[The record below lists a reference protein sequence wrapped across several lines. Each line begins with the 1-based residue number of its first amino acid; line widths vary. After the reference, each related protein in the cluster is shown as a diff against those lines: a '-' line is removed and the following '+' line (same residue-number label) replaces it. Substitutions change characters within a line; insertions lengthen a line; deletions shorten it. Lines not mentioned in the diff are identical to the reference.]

1 MSLKRK
7 EYIMMNIIK
16 IMLRD
21 LKSISTNVV
30 AMVIIMGLCVI
41 PSLYA
46 WFNIHSN
53 WDPYS
58 EAATSNLK
66 IAVFSKDE
74 GVQVKNLSLAVGDS
88 VVSALHDNKTIGWIF
103 PEDERT
109 AINGVYSGEY
119 YAALIIPE
127 DFTKSIAGI
136 ADGNLDGGRIV
147 YYENEKKNAI
157 ATKITGKAKTAVE
170 TQVNT
175 TVFATITEM
184 AAKLGSILENTDNNA
199 VIRQTAVRMENLK
212 TDIKGLQHMLGT
224 ANQMTDAAM
233 QTMKGITELNDKI
246 ILDLRSDL
254 SLIATASAAFSTSG
268 IETANVRLQDY
279 ILLMEDGKA
288 DLNQMRRLLKKLYG
302 HVEALETELIGIKD
316 SELLQQIVGVLENE
330 PEKIGTFFSTPVN
343 LQTERVFPIKNYG
356 SQMAPFYTVLSIWVG
371 ALILVAIIHTK
382 VHPVEGIENVKHYQE
397 YFGRYAV
404 FFLVGQIQT
413 LICVLGDVFFLD
425 IQCKHL
431 FLFWCAA
438 ALASFVFT
446 LLIYSLTYAFG
457 NVGEALAVV
466 IMVIQVAGAGGT
478 FPKEV
483 LPDIYQQIYVFLPF
497 PYAMDAL
504 KEAVG
509 GIYENAHLDSL
520 GRLAVFLLLSLFIG
534 LVLSIPFRKL
544 NEIIERSKERS
555 KLMV

>member
-1 MSLKRK
+1 MTN
-7 EYIMMNIIK
+7 MIK

-21 LKSISTNVV
+21 LRSIRTNVV
-30 AMVIIMGLCVI
+30 AMVIMMGLCVI

-66 IAVFSKDE
+66 IAVFSKDQ
-74 GVQVKNLSLAVGDS
+74 GVQLNSLSLAVGDS
-88 VVSALHDNKTIGWIF
+88 VVSALHNNQTIGWVF
-103 PEDERT
+103 PEDERI

-119 YAALIIPE
+119 YAALIIPQ

-136 ADGNLDGGRIV
+136 ARGDLDGGRIL
-147 YYENEKKNAI
+147 YYENDKKNAI

-175 TVFATITEM
+175 TVFATITEL
-184 AAKLGSILENTDNNA
+184 AARLGNILDRADDRA
-199 VIRQTAVRMENLK
+199 VLRQMSVRMENLK
-212 TDIKGLQHMLGT
+212 AEIKGLSQMLGS
-224 ANQMTDAAM
+224 AGDMTEAAI
-233 QTMKGITELNDKI
+233 QTMKGITQLNDKI
-246 ILDLRSDL
+246 IVDLRTDL
-254 SLIATASAAFSTSG
+254 SLIATASAAFGTSG

-279 ILLMEDGKA
+279 ILLMEDGA
-288 DLNQMRRLLKKLYG
+288 GDLNQMRRRMKKLYEY
-302 HVEALETELIGIKD
+302 VDALKTDLLGIQD
-316 SELLQQIVGVLENE
+316 SELLQQIVEVLENE

-343 LQTERVFPIKNYG
+343 LQKERVFPIKNYG

-371 ALILVAIIHTK
+371 ALILAAIIHTK
-382 VHPVEGIENVKHYQE
+382 VHPFANIENVRHYQE

-404 FFLVGQIQT
+404 FFLIGQIQT
-413 LICVLGDVFFLD
+413 LLCALGDIFFLD
-425 IQCKHL
+425 IQCRHL

-466 IMVIQVAGAGGT
+466 IMVVQVAGAGGT

-483 LPDIYQQIYVFLPF
+483 LPDIYQQIYRFLPF

-509 GIYENAHLDSL
+509 GVYKNAYAQSL
-520 GRLAVFLLLSLFIG
+520 GRLALFLPVSLFIG
-534 LVLSIPFRKL
+534 LVCSIPFRKL
-544 NEIIERSKERS
+544 NRMMEESKERS
-555 KLMV
+555 KIMI

>member
-1 MSLKRK
+1 MT
-7 EYIMMNIIK
+7 NIIK

-21 LKSISTNVV
+21 FKSISTNVV
-30 AMVIIMGLCVI
+30 ALVIIMGLCVI

-58 EAATSNLK
+58 EDATSNLK

-74 GVQVKNLSLAVGDS
+74 GVKIRNFSLAVGDS
-88 VVSALHDNKTIGWIF
+88 VVNALHENRTIGWVF

-109 AINGVYSGEY
+109 AINGVYSGDF

-127 DFTKSIAGI
+127 DFTKSITQMI
-136 ADGNLDGGRIV
+136 DGNLDGGRIL
-147 YYENEKKNAI
+147 YYENDKKNAI

-175 TVFATITEM
+175 TVFATITEL
-184 AAKLGSILENTDNNA
+184 AAKLGSTLENTDNHAA
-199 VIRQTAVRMENLK
+199 VHQMTVRMENLK
-212 TDIKGLQHMLGT
+212 KDIRGLQHMLGS
-224 ANQMTDAAM
+224 AKKMTDAVM
-233 QTMKGITELNDKI
+233 QTMKGMLQLNEKI

-254 SLIATASAAFSTSG
+254 GLIATASVSFSTSG

-279 ILLMEDGKA
+279 LLLMKDGKA
-288 DLNQMRRLLKKLYG
+288 DLTKMRKELKGLYEY
-302 HVEALETELIGIKD
+302 VDELESELIGIKD
-316 SELLQQIVGVLENE
+316 SELLQQMVDVLENE

-343 LQTERVFPIKNYG
+343 LQKERVYPIKNYG

-382 VHPVEGIENVKHYQE
+382 VHPIKGVENMKYYQE

-404 FFLVGQIQT
+404 FFIVGQLQT
-413 LICVLGDVFFLD
+413 LICVLGDVFFLN
-425 IQCKHL
+425 IQCRHL
-431 FLFWCAA
+431 FLFWCAS
-438 ALASFVFT
+438 ALASFVFS

-483 LPDIYQQIYVFLPF
+483 LPDIYQQIYTFLPF

-509 GIYENAHLDSL
+509 GIYENAFLESL
-520 GRLAVFLLLSLFIG
+520 GKLAVFLVVSLVIG
-534 LVLSIPFRKL
+534 LVFSIPFRKL
-544 NEIIERSKERS
+544 NAKIEKSKERS
-555 KLMV
+555 KLMI

>member
-1 MSLKRK
+1 MT
-7 EYIMMNIIK
+7 NIIK

-30 AMVIIMGLCVI
+30 ALVIIMGLCVI

-58 EAATSNLK
+58 EDATSNLK

-74 GVQVKNLSLAVGDS
+74 GVKIRNFSLAVGDS
-88 VVSALHDNKTIGWIF
+88 VVNALHENRTIGWVF

-109 AINGVYSGEY
+109 AINGVYSGDF

-127 DFTKSIAGI
+127 DFTKSITQMI
-136 ADGNLDGGRIV
+136 DGNLDGGRIL
-147 YYENEKKNAI
+147 YYENDKKNAI

-175 TVFATITEM
+175 TVFATITEL
-184 AAKLGSILENTDNNA
+184 AAKLGSTLENTDNHAA
-199 VIRQTAVRMENLK
+199 VHQLTVRMENLK
-212 TDIKGLQHMLGT
+212 KDIKGLQHMLGS
-224 ANQMTDAAM
+224 AKKMTDAVI
-233 QTMKGITELNDKI
+233 QTMKGMIQLNEKI

-254 SLIATASAAFSTSG
+254 GLIATASVSFSTSG

-279 ILLMEDGKA
+279 LLLMKDGKA
-288 DLNQMRRLLKKLYG
+288 DLTKMRKELKGLYE
-302 HVEALETELIGIKD
+302 HVDELESELIGIKD
-316 SELLQQIVGVLENE
+316 SQLLQQMVDVLENE
-330 PEKIGTFFSTPVN
+330 PEKLGTFFSTPVN
-343 LQTERVFPIKNYG
+343 LQKERVYPIKNYG

-382 VHPVEGIENVKHYQE
+382 VHPVKGVENVKYYQQ

-404 FFLVGQIQT
+404 FFIVGQLQT
-413 LICVLGDVFFLD
+413 LICVLGDVFFLN
-425 IQCKHL
+425 IQCRHL
-431 FLFWCAA
+431 FLFWCAS

-483 LPDIYQQIYVFLPF
+483 LPDIYQQIYTFLPF

-509 GIYENAHLDSL
+509 GIYENAFLESL
-520 GRLAVFLLLSLFIG
+520 GKLAVFPVVSLVIG
-534 LVLSIPFRKL
+534 LVFSIPFRKL
-544 NEIIERSKERS
+544 NAKIEKSKERS
-555 KLMV
+555 KLMI

>member
-1 MSLKRK
+1 MT
-7 EYIMMNIIK
+7 NIIK

-30 AMVIIMGLCVI
+30 ALVIIMGLCVI

-58 EAATSNLK
+58 EDATSNLK

-74 GVQVKNLSLAVGDS
+74 GVKIRNFSLVVGDS
-88 VVSALHDNKTIGWIF
+88 VVNALHENRTIGWVF

-109 AINGVYSGEY
+109 AINGVYSGDF
-119 YAALIIPE
+119 YAAMIIPE
-127 DFTKSIAGI
+127 NFTKSITQMI
-136 ADGNLDGGRIV
+136 DGNLDGGRIL
-147 YYENEKKNAI
+147 YYENDKKNAI

-175 TVFATITEM
+175 TVFATITEL
-184 AAKLGSILENTDNNA
+184 AAKLGSTLENTDNHAA
-199 VIRQTAVRMENLK
+199 VHQMTVRMENLK
-212 TDIKGLQHMLGT
+212 KDIKGLQHMLGS
-224 ANQMTDAAM
+224 AKKMTDAVM
-233 QTMKGITELNDKI
+233 QTMKGMIQLNEKI

-254 SLIATASAAFSTSG
+254 GFIATASVSFSTSG

-279 ILLMEDGKA
+279 LLLMKDGKA
-288 DLNQMRRLLKKLYG
+288 DLTKMRKELKGLYE
-302 HVEALETELIGIKD
+302 HVDELESDLIGIKD
-316 SELLQQIVGVLENE
+316 SELLQQMVDVLENE

-343 LQTERVFPIKNYG
+343 LQKERVYPIKNYG

-382 VHPVEGIENVKHYQE
+382 VHPIKGVENMKYYQE

-404 FFLVGQIQT
+404 FFMAGQLQT
-413 LICVLGDVFFLD
+413 LICVLGDVFFLN
-425 IQCKHL
+425 IQCRHL
-431 FLFWCAA
+431 FLFWCAS

-483 LPDIYQQIYVFLPF
+483 LPDIYQQIYRFLPF

-509 GIYENAHLDSL
+509 GIYENAFLESL
-520 GRLAVFLLLSLFIG
+520 GKLAVFLLVSLVIG
-534 LVLSIPFRKL
+534 LVFSIPFRKL
-544 NEIIERSKERS
+544 NAKIEKSKERS
-555 KLMV
+555 KLMI

>member
-1 MSLKRK
+1 MG
-7 EYIMMNIIK
+7 NIIK

-30 AMVIIMGLCVI
+30 ALVIIMGLCVI

-58 EAATSNLK
+58 EDATSNLK

-74 GVQVKNLSLAVGDS
+74 GVEIRNLSLAIGDS
-88 VVSALHDNKTIGWIF
+88 VVSALHDNHTIGWVF

-109 AINGVYSGEY
+109 AVNGVYSGEY
-119 YAALIIPE
+119 YAALIIPQ
-127 DFTKSIAGI
+127 DFTKSIAQI
-136 ADGNLDGGRIV
+136 TEGNLTGGKIL
-147 YYENEKKNAI
+147 YYENDKKNAI

-175 TVFATITEM
+175 TVFATITEL
-184 AAKLGSILENTDNNA
+184 AARLGSVLENTDNQAA
-199 VIRQTAVRMENLK
+199 VHQMAVRIENLK
-212 TDIKGLQHMLGT
+212 QDIKSLQQMLGS
-224 ANQMTDAAM
+224 AKKMTDAAM
-233 QTMKGITELNDKI
+233 QTMKGITQLNDKI
-246 ILDLRSDL
+246 ILDLRNDL

-279 ILLMEDGKA
+279 MLLMKDGKA
-288 DLNQMRRLLKKLYG
+288 DLNEMRRVLKRLYEY
-302 HVEALETELIGIKD
+302 VDELETELLGVRD
-316 SELLQQIVGVLENE
+316 SELLQQIIDVLENE

-343 LQTERVFPIKNYG
+343 LQKERVFPIKNYG

-382 VHPVEGIENVKHYQE
+382 VHPVKGTENVRHYQE

-404 FFLVGQIQT
+404 FFIVGQIQT
-413 LICVLGDVFFLD
+413 LICVLGDVFFLN
-425 IQCKHL
+425 IQCRHL
-431 FLFWCAA
+431 FLFWCSA

-483 LPDIYQQIYVFLPF
+483 LPDIYQQIYAYLPF

-509 GIYENAHLDSL
+509 GIYENAHLESL
-520 GRLAVFLLLSLFIG
+520 GKLAAFLLVSLIIG
-534 LVLSIPFRKL
+534 LVFSIPFRKM
-544 NEIIERSKERS
+544 NEKIEASKERS

>member
-1 MSLKRK
+1 MT
-7 EYIMMNIIK
+7 NIIK

-30 AMVIIMGLCVI
+30 ALVIIMGLCVI

-58 EAATSNLK
+58 EDATSNLK

-74 GVQVKNLSLAVGDS
+74 GVKIRNFSLVVGDS
-88 VVSALHDNKTIGWIF
+88 VVNALHENRTIGWVF

-109 AINGVYSGEY
+109 AINGVYSGDF
-119 YAALIIPE
+119 YAAMIIPE
-127 DFTKSIAGI
+127 NFTKSITQMI
-136 ADGNLDGGRIV
+136 DGNLDGGRIL
-147 YYENEKKNAI
+147 YYENDKKNAI

-175 TVFATITEM
+175 TVFATITEL
-184 AAKLGSILENTDNNA
+184 AAKLGSTLENTDNHAA
-199 VIRQTAVRMENLK
+199 VHQMTVRMENLK
-212 TDIKGLQHMLGT
+212 KDIKGLQHMLGST
-224 ANQMTDAAM
+224 KKMTDAVM
-233 QTMKGITELNDKI
+233 QTMKGMIQLNEKI

-254 SLIATASAAFSTSG
+254 GFIATASVSFSTSG

-279 ILLMEDGKA
+279 LLLMKDGKA
-288 DLNQMRRLLKKLYG
+288 DLTKMRKELKGLYE
-302 HVEALETELIGIKD
+302 HVDELESDLIGIKD
-316 SELLQQIVGVLENE
+316 SELLQQMVDVLENE

-343 LQTERVFPIKNYG
+343 LQKERVYPIKNYG

-382 VHPVEGIENVKHYQE
+382 VHPIKGVENMKYYQE

-404 FFLVGQIQT
+404 FFMVGQLQT
-413 LICVLGDVFFLD
+413 LICVLGDVFFLN
-425 IQCKHL
+425 IQCRHL
-431 FLFWCAA
+431 FLFWCAS

-483 LPDIYQQIYVFLPF
+483 LPDIYQQIYMFLPF

-509 GIYENAHLDSL
+509 GIYENAFLESL
-520 GRLAVFLLLSLFIG
+520 GKLAVFLLVSLVIG
-534 LVLSIPFRKL
+534 LVFSIPFRKL
-544 NEIIERSKERS
+544 NAKIEKSKERS
-555 KLMV
+555 KLMI

>member
-1 MSLKRK
+1 MK
-7 EYIMMNIIK
+7 NIIR

-21 LKSISTNVV
+21 LKSVRTNVV
-30 AMVIIMGLCVI
+30 AMVILMGLCVI

-58 EAATSNLK
+58 EASTSNLK
-66 IAVFSKDE
+66 IAVCSKDQ
-74 GVQVKNLSLAVGDS
+74 GVQIQNLSLAVGDS
-88 VVSALHDNKTIGWIF
+88 VVSALHDNHTIGWVF

-119 YAALIIPE
+119 YAALVIPE
-127 DFTKSIAGI
+127 DFTKCIAGMI
-136 ADGNLDGGRIV
+136 EGDLQGGKIL
-147 YYENEKKNAI
+147 YYENDKKNAI

-175 TVFATITEM
+175 TVFATITEL
-184 AAKLGSILENTDNNA
+184 AARLGSILEQTDDHAA
-199 VIRQTAVRMENLK
+199 VRQLAVRMEQLK
-212 TDIKGLQHMLGT
+212 TDIKSLRHMLGS
-224 ANQMTDAAM
+224 AKNMTDAAM
-233 QTMKGITELNDKI
+233 QTMQGITELNDKI
-246 ILDLRSDL
+246 IVNLRSDFRL
-254 SLIATASAAFSTSG
+254 LATASAAFGTSG

-279 ILLMEDGKA
+279 LLLMKDAKGG
-288 DLNQMRRLLKKLYG
+288 LNGMRSLLQTLYEQVDALQAKL
-302 HVEALETELIGIKD
+302 LGIQN
-316 SELLQQIVGVLENE
+316 SELLQRMVDVLENE

-343 LQTERVFPIKNYG
+343 LQKERVFPIKNYG

-371 ALILVAIIHTK
+371 ALILVAVIHTK
-382 VHPVEGIENVKHYQE
+382 VHPVEGIDDIRHYQE

-404 FFLVGQIQT
+404 FFLTGQLQT
-413 LICVLGDVFFLD
+413 LLCVLGDVFFLD

-431 FLFWCAA
+431 LLFWGSA

-483 LPDIYQQIYVFLPF
+483 LPDIYQQIYAYLPF

-509 GIYENAHLDSL
+509 GIYETAYLESL
-520 GRLAVFLLLSLFIG
+520 GWLAVFLPVSLLIG
-534 LVLSIPFRKL
+534 LVLSIPFRRL
-544 NEIIERSKERS
+544 NERMEESKERT

>member
-1 MSLKRK
+1 MT
-7 EYIMMNIIK
+7 NIIK

-21 LKSISTNVV
+21 FKSISTNVV
-30 AMVIIMGLCVI
+30 ALVIIMGLCVI

-58 EAATSNLK
+58 EDATSNLK

-74 GVQVKNLSLAVGDS
+74 GVKIRNFSLAVGDS
-88 VVSALHDNKTIGWIF
+88 VVNALHENRTIGWVF

-109 AINGVYSGEY
+109 AINGVYSGDF

-127 DFTKSIAGI
+127 DFTKSITQMI
-136 ADGNLDGGRIV
+136 DGNLDGGRIL
-147 YYENEKKNAI
+147 YYENDKKNAI

-175 TVFATITEM
+175 TVFATITEL
-184 AAKLGSILENTDNNA
+184 AAKLGSTLENTDNHAA
-199 VIRQTAVRMENLK
+199 VHQMTVRMENLK
-212 TDIKGLQHMLGT
+212 KDIRGLQHMLGS
-224 ANQMTDAAM
+224 AKKMTDAVM
-233 QTMKGITELNDKI
+233 QTMKGMLQLNEKI

-254 SLIATASAAFSTSG
+254 GLIATASVSFSTSG

-279 ILLMEDGKA
+279 LLLMKDGKA
-288 DLNQMRRLLKKLYG
+288 DLTKMRKELKGLYEY
-302 HVEALETELIGIKD
+302 VDELESELIGIKD
-316 SELLQQIVGVLENE
+316 SELLQQMVDVLENE

-343 LQTERVFPIKNYG
+343 LQKERVYSIKNYG

-382 VHPVEGIENVKHYQE
+382 VHPIKGVENMKYYQE

-404 FFLVGQIQT
+404 FFIVGQLQT
-413 LICVLGDVFFLD
+413 LICVLGDVFFLN
-425 IQCKHL
+425 IQCRHL
-431 FLFWCAA
+431 FLFWCAS

-483 LPDIYQQIYVFLPF
+483 LPDIYQQIYTFLPF

-509 GIYENAHLDSL
+509 GIYENAFLESL
-520 GRLAVFLLLSLFIG
+520 GKLAVFLVVSLVIG
-534 LVLSIPFRKL
+534 LVFSIPFRKL
-544 NEIIERSKERS
+544 NAKIEKSKERS
-555 KLMV
+555 KLMI

>member
-1 MSLKRK
+1 MT
-7 EYIMMNIIK
+7 NIIK

-21 LKSISTNVV
+21 FKSISTNVV
-30 AMVIIMGLCVI
+30 ALVIIMGLCVI

-58 EAATSNLK
+58 EDATSNLK

-74 GVQVKNLSLAVGDS
+74 GVKIRNFSLAVGDS
-88 VVSALHDNKTIGWIF
+88 VVNALHENRTIGWVF

-109 AINGVYSGEY
+109 AINGVYSGDF
-119 YAALIIPE
+119 YAALMIPE
-127 DFTKSIAGI
+127 DFTKSITQMI
-136 ADGNLDGGRIV
+136 DGNLDGGRIL
-147 YYENEKKNAI
+147 YYENDKKNAI

-175 TVFATITEM
+175 TVFATITEL
-184 AAKLGSILENTDNNA
+184 AAKLGSTLENTDNHAA
-199 VIRQTAVRMENLK
+199 VHQMTVRMENLK
-212 TDIKGLQHMLGT
+212 KDIRGLQHMLGS
-224 ANQMTDAAM
+224 AKKMTDAVM
-233 QTMKGITELNDKI
+233 QTMKGMLQLNEKI

-254 SLIATASAAFSTSG
+254 GLIATASVSFSTSG

-279 ILLMEDGKA
+279 LLLMKDGKA
-288 DLNQMRRLLKKLYG
+288 DLTKMRKELKGLYEY
-302 HVEALETELIGIKD
+302 VDELESELIGIKD
-316 SELLQQIVGVLENE
+316 SELLQQMVDVLENE

-343 LQTERVFPIKNYG
+343 LQKERVYPIKNYG

-382 VHPVEGIENVKHYQE
+382 VHPIKGVENMKYYQE

-404 FFLVGQIQT
+404 FFIVGQLQT
-413 LICVLGDVFFLD
+413 LICVLGDVFFLN
-425 IQCKHL
+425 IQCRHL
-431 FLFWCAA
+431 FLFWCAS

-483 LPDIYQQIYVFLPF
+483 LPDIYQQIYTFLPF

-504 KEAVG
+504 KEAIG
-509 GIYENAHLDSL
+509 GIYENAFLESL
-520 GRLAVFLLLSLFIG
+520 GKLAVFLVVSLVIG
-534 LVLSIPFRKL
+534 LVFSIPFRKL
-544 NEIIERSKERS
+544 NAKIEKSKERS
-555 KLMV
+555 KLMI

>member
-1 MSLKRK
+1 MTN
-7 EYIMMNIIK
+7 MIK

-21 LKSISTNVV
+21 LRSIRTNVV
-30 AMVIIMGLCVI
+30 AMVIMMGLCVI

-58 EAATSNLK
+58 EAATSNLR
-66 IAVFSKDE
+66 IAVFSKDQ
-74 GVQVKNLSLAVGDS
+74 GVQLNSMSLAVGDS
-88 VVSALHDNKTIGWIF
+88 VVSSLRHNQTIGWVF

-119 YAALIIPE
+119 YAAMVIPE

-136 ADGNLDGGRIV
+136 AEGHLDGGRIL
-147 YYENEKKNAI
+147 YYENDKKNAI
-157 ATKITGKAKTAVE
+157 ATKITGKAKNAVE

-175 TVFATITEM
+175 TVFATITEL
-184 AAKLGSILENTDNNA
+184 AARLGNILDRADDRA
-199 VIRQTAVRMENLK
+199 VIRQIAIRLENLK
-212 TDIKGLQHMLGT
+212 AEIKGMSHMLGS
-224 ANQMTDAAM
+224 AGDMTDAAL
-233 QTMKGITELNDKI
+233 QTMKGIVKLNDKI
-246 ILDLRSDL
+246 IIDLRTDL
-254 SLIATASAAFSTSG
+254 SLIATASAASGTSG

-279 ILLMEDGKA
+279 ILLMEDGTA
-288 DLNQMRRLLKKLYG
+288 DLDQMRRLMKKLYAS
-302 HVEALETELIGIKD
+302 VEALETDLLGIQN
-316 SELLQQIVGVLENE
+316 SELLQQMVEVLENE

-343 LQTERVFPIKNYG
+343 LQKERVFPIKNYG

-371 ALILVAIIHTK
+371 ALILAAIIHTK
-382 VHPVEGIENVKHYQE
+382 VHPVANIENVRHYQE

-404 FFLVGQIQT
+404 FFLVGQMQT
-413 LICVLGDVFFLD
+413 LLCVLGDIFFLD
-425 IQCKHL
+425 IQCRHL

-466 IMVIQVAGAGGT
+466 IMVVQVAGAGGT

-483 LPDIYQQIYVFLPF
+483 LPEIYQQIYQFLPF

-509 GIYENAHLDSL
+509 GVYQDAYAQSL
-520 GRLAVFLLLSLFIG
+520 GRLALFLIVSLFIG
-534 LVLSIPFRKL
+534 LVCSIPFRKL
-544 NEIIERSKERS
+544 NQMMEKSKERS
-555 KLMV
+555 GIMI

>member
-1 MSLKRK
+1 MT
-7 EYIMMNIIK
+7 NIIK

-21 LKSISTNVV
+21 LRSVRTNVV
-30 AMVIIMGLCVI
+30 AMVILMGLCVI

-58 EAATSNLK
+58 EGATSNLK
-66 IAVFSKDE
+66 IAVCSKDE
-74 GVQVKNLSLAVGDS
+74 GVQVKNLSLAVGES
-88 VVSALHDNKTIGWIF
+88 VVSALHDNHTIGWVF
-103 PEDERT
+103 PQEERT

-136 ADGNLDGGRIV
+136 AEGNLDGGKIL
-147 YYENEKKNAI
+147 YYENDKKNAI

-175 TVFATITEM
+175 TVFATITEL
-184 AAKLGSILENTDNNA
+184 AARLGSVLENTDDHA
-199 VIRQTAVRMENLK
+199 LIRQTAARMETLK
-212 TDIKGLQHMLGT
+212 ADIKSLQHMLGS
-224 ANQMTDAAM
+224 AGSMTDAALE
-233 QTMKGITELNDKI
+233 TMKGLVELNDKI
-246 ILDLRSDL
+246 ILDLRSGIGML
-254 SLIATASAAFSTSG
+254 ATASAASTSG

-279 ILLMEDGKA
+279 LILMEDGKSGI
-288 DLNQMRRLLKKLYG
+288 NRIRRLLKQMYTQ
-302 HVEALETELIGIKD
+302 VDALETELLGIKD
-316 SELLQQIVGVLENE
+316 SELLQQLVQVLENE
-330 PEKIGTFFSTPVN
+330 PEKIAAFFSSPVD
-343 LQTERVFPIKNYG
+343 LQKERVYPIKNYG
-356 SQMAPFYTVLSIWVG
+356 SQMAPFYTVLAIWVG
-371 ALILVAIIHTK
+371 ALIQAAIIHTK
-382 VHPVEGIENVKHYQE
+382 VHPAEGIDNVKHYQE

-425 IQCKHL
+425 IQCVHL

-483 LPDIYQQIYVFLPF
+483 LPDIYQQIYTYLPF

-509 GIYENAHLDSL
+509 GIYENAHLESL
-520 GRLAVFLLLSLFIG
+520 GWLAAFLPVSLLIG
-534 LVLSIPFRKL
+534 LVLSIPFRRL
-544 NEIIERSKERS
+544 NAVIEESKERS
-555 KLMV
+555 KLMI

>member
-1 MSLKRK
+1 MT
-7 EYIMMNIIK
+7 NIIK

-21 LKSISTNVV
+21 FKSISTNVV
-30 AMVIIMGLCVI
+30 ALVIMMGLCVI

-58 EAATSNLK
+58 EDATSNLK

-74 GVQVKNLSLAVGDS
+74 GVKIRNFSLAVGDS
-88 VVSALHDNKTIGWIF
+88 VVNALHENRTIGWVF

-109 AINGVYSGEY
+109 AINGVYSGDF

-127 DFTKSIAGI
+127 DFTKSITQMI
-136 ADGNLDGGRIV
+136 DGNLDGGRIL
-147 YYENEKKNAI
+147 YYENDKKNAI

-175 TVFATITEM
+175 TVFATITEL
-184 AAKLGSILENTDNNA
+184 AAKLGSTLENTDNHAA
-199 VIRQTAVRMENLK
+199 VHQMTVRMENLK
-212 TDIKGLQHMLGT
+212 KDIRGLQHMLGS
-224 ANQMTDAAM
+224 AKKMTDAVM
-233 QTMKGITELNDKI
+233 QTMKGMLQLNEKI

-254 SLIATASAAFSTSG
+254 GLIATASVSFSTSG

-279 ILLMEDGKA
+279 LLLMKDGKA
-288 DLNQMRRLLKKLYG
+288 DLTKMRKELKGLYEY
-302 HVEALETELIGIKD
+302 VDELESELIGIKD
-316 SELLQQIVGVLENE
+316 SELLQQMVDVLENE

-343 LQTERVFPIKNYG
+343 LQKERVYPIKNYG

-382 VHPVEGIENVKHYQE
+382 VHPIKGVENMKYYQD

-404 FFLVGQIQT
+404 FFIVGQLQT
-413 LICVLGDVFFLD
+413 LICVLGDVFFLN
-425 IQCKHL
+425 IQCRHL
-431 FLFWCAA
+431 FLFWCAS

-483 LPDIYQQIYVFLPF
+483 LPDIYQQIYTFLPF
-497 PYAMDAL
+497 PYAMGGL
-504 KEAVG
+504 REAVG
-509 GIYENAHLDSL
+509 GIYENAFLESL
-520 GRLAVFLLLSLFIG
+520 GKLAVFLVVSLVIG
-534 LVLSIPFRKL
+534 LVFSIPFRKL
-544 NEIIERSKERS
+544 NAKIEKSKERS
-555 KLMV
+555 KLMI

>member
-1 MSLKRK
+1 MTN
-7 EYIMMNIIK
+7 MIK

-58 EAATSNLK
+58 EDATSNLK
-66 IAVFSKDE
+66 IAVFSKDQ
-74 GVQVKNLSLAVGDS
+74 GVQIKNFSLAVGDS
-88 VVSALHDNKTIGWIF
+88 VVSALHDNHTIGWVF

-109 AINGVYSGEY
+109 AVNGVYSGEY
-119 YAALIIPE
+119 YAALVIPE
-127 DFTKSIAGI
+127 DFTESIAGI
-136 ADGNLDGGRIV
+136 IDGNLDGGRIL
-147 YYENEKKNAI
+147 YYENDKKNAI

-184 AAKLGSILENTDNNA
+184 AAKLGSVLENTDSNA
-199 VIRQTAVRMENLK
+199 AVRQMAIRMENLK
-212 TDIKGLQHMLGT
+212 TDIKSLQHMLGSVK
-224 ANQMTDAAM
+224 NMTDAAM
-233 QTMKGITELNDKI
+233 QTMKGITALNDKI

-279 ILLMEDGKA
+279 ILLMEDGKG
-288 DLNQMRRLLKKLYG
+288 DLNQMRRLLKKLYT
-302 HVEALETELIGIKD
+302 HVDTLETELLGMKN
-316 SELLQQIVGVLENE
+316 SELLQQIVEVLENE

-343 LQTERVFPIKNYG
+343 LQKERVFPIKNYG

-483 LPDIYQQIYVFLPF
+483 LPDIYQQIYAFLPF

-509 GIYENAHLDSL
+509 GIYENAHLESL
-520 GRLAVFLLLSLFIG
+520 GRLAIFLLISLFIG

-544 NEIIERSKERS
+544 NEMIEESKERS
-555 KLMV
+555 KLMI

>member
-1 MSLKRK
+1 MT
-7 EYIMMNIIK
+7 NIIK

-30 AMVIIMGLCVI
+30 ALVIIMGLCVI

-58 EAATSNLK
+58 EDATSNLK

-74 GVQVKNLSLAVGDS
+74 GVKIRNFSLVVGDS
-88 VVSALHDNKTIGWIF
+88 VVNALHENRTIGWVF

-109 AINGVYSGEY
+109 AINGVYSGDF
-119 YAALIIPE
+119 YAAMIIPE
-127 DFTKSIAGI
+127 NFTKSITQMI
-136 ADGNLDGGRIV
+136 DGNLDGGRIL
-147 YYENEKKNAI
+147 YYENDKKNAI

-175 TVFATITEM
+175 TVFATITEL
-184 AAKLGSILENTDNNA
+184 AAKLGSTLENTDNHAA
-199 VIRQTAVRMENLK
+199 VHQMTVRMENLK
-212 TDIKGLQHMLGT
+212 KDIKGLQHMLGST
-224 ANQMTDAAM
+224 KKMTDAVM
-233 QTMKGITELNDKI
+233 QTMKGMIQLNEKI

-254 SLIATASAAFSTSG
+254 GFIATASVSFSTSG

-279 ILLMEDGKA
+279 LLLMKDGKA
-288 DLNQMRRLLKKLYG
+288 DLTKMRKELKGLYE
-302 HVEALETELIGIKD
+302 HVDELESDLIGIKD
-316 SELLQQIVGVLENE
+316 SELLQQMVDVLENE

-343 LQTERVFPIKNYG
+343 LQKERVYPIKNYG

-382 VHPVEGIENVKHYQE
+382 VHPIKGVENMRYYQE

-404 FFLVGQIQT
+404 FFMVGQLQT
-413 LICVLGDVFFLD
+413 LICVLGDVFFLN
-425 IQCKHL
+425 IQCRHL
-431 FLFWCAA
+431 FLFWCAS

-483 LPDIYQQIYVFLPF
+483 LPDIYQQIYMFLPF

-509 GIYENAHLDSL
+509 GIYENAFLESL
-520 GRLAVFLLLSLFIG
+520 GKLAVFLLVSLVIG
-534 LVLSIPFRKL
+534 LVFSIPFRKL
-544 NEIIERSKERS
+544 NAKIEKSKERS
-555 KLMV
+555 KLMI

>member
-1 MSLKRK
+1 MT
-7 EYIMMNIIK
+7 NIIK

-21 LKSISTNVV
+21 FKSISTNVV
-30 AMVIIMGLCVI
+30 ALVIIMGLCVI

-58 EAATSNLK
+58 EDATSNLK

-74 GVQVKNLSLAVGDS
+74 GVKIRNFSLAVGDS
-88 VVSALHDNKTIGWIF
+88 VVNALHGNRTIGWVF

-109 AINGVYSGEY
+109 AINGVYSGDF

-127 DFTKSIAGI
+127 DFTKSITQMI
-136 ADGNLDGGRIV
+136 DGNLDGGRIL
-147 YYENEKKNAI
+147 YYENDKKNAI

-175 TVFATITEM
+175 TVFATITEL
-184 AAKLGSILENTDNNA
+184 AAKLGSTLENTDNHAA
-199 VIRQTAVRMENLK
+199 VHQMTVRMENLK
-212 TDIKGLQHMLGT
+212 KDIRGLQHMIRS
-224 ANQMTDAAM
+224 AKKMTDAVM
-233 QTMKGITELNDKI
+233 QTMKGMLQLNEKI

-254 SLIATASAAFSTSG
+254 GLIATASVSFSTSG

-279 ILLMEDGKA
+279 LLLMKDGKA
-288 DLNQMRRLLKKLYG
+288 DLTKMRKELKGLYEY
-302 HVEALETELIGIKD
+302 VDELESELIGIKD
-316 SELLQQIVGVLENE
+316 SELLQQMVDVLENE

-343 LQTERVFPIKNYG
+343 LQKERVYPIKNYG

-382 VHPVEGIENVKHYQE
+382 VHPIKGVENMKYYQD

-404 FFLVGQIQT
+404 FFIVGQLQT
-413 LICVLGDVFFLD
+413 LICVLGDVFFLN
-425 IQCKHL
+425 IQCRHL
-431 FLFWCAA
+431 FLFWCAS

-483 LPDIYQQIYVFLPF
+483 LPDIYQQIYTFLPF

-509 GIYENAHLDSL
+509 GIYENAFLESL
-520 GRLAVFLLLSLFIG
+520 GKLAVFLVVSLVIG
-534 LVLSIPFRKL
+534 LVFSIPFRKL
-544 NEIIERSKERS
+544 NAKIEKSKERS
-555 KLMV
+555 KLM

>member
-1 MSLKRK
+1 MTN
-7 EYIMMNIIK
+7 MIK

-21 LKSISTNVV
+21 LRSIRTNVV
-30 AMVIIMGLCVI
+30 AMVIMMGLCVI

-58 EAATSNLK
+58 EAATSNLR
-66 IAVFSKDE
+66 IAVFSKDQ
-74 GVQVKNLSLAVGDS
+74 GVQLNSMSLAVGDS
-88 VVSALHDNKTIGWIF
+88 VVSSLRHNQTIGWVF

-119 YAALIIPE
+119 YAALVIPE

-136 ADGNLDGGRIV
+136 VEGHLDGGRIL
-147 YYENEKKNAI
+147 YYENDKKNAI
-157 ATKITGKAKTAVE
+157 ATKITGKAKNAVE

-175 TVFATITEM
+175 TVFATITEL
-184 AAKLGSILENTDNNA
+184 AARLGNILDRADDRA
-199 VIRQTAVRMENLK
+199 VIRQIAIRLENLK
-212 TDIKGLQHMLGT
+212 AEIKGMSHMLGS
-224 ANQMTDAAM
+224 AGDMTDAAL
-233 QTMKGITELNDKI
+233 QTMKGIVKLNDKI
-246 ILDLRSDL
+246 IIDLRTDL
-254 SLIATASAAFSTSG
+254 SLIATASAASGTSG

-279 ILLMEDGKA
+279 ILLMEDGTA
-288 DLNQMRRLLKKLYG
+288 DLDQMRRLMKKLYAS
-302 HVEALETELIGIKD
+302 VEALETDLLGIQN
-316 SELLQQIVGVLENE
+316 SELLQQMVEVLENE

-343 LQTERVFPIKNYG
+343 LQKERVFPIKNYG

-371 ALILVAIIHTK
+371 ALILAAIIHTK
-382 VHPVEGIENVKHYQE
+382 VHPVANIENVRHFQE

-404 FFLVGQIQT
+404 FFLVGQMQT
-413 LICVLGDVFFLD
+413 LLCVLGDIFFLD
-425 IQCKHL
+425 IQCRHL

-466 IMVIQVAGAGGT
+466 IMVVQVAGAGGT

-483 LPDIYQQIYVFLPF
+483 LPEIYQQIYQFLPF

-509 GIYENAHLDSL
+509 GVYQDAYAQSL
-520 GRLAVFLLLSLFIG
+520 GRLALFLIVSLFIG
-534 LVLSIPFRKL
+534 LVCSIPFRKL
-544 NEIIERSKERS
+544 NQMMEKSKERS
-555 KLMV
+555 GIMI